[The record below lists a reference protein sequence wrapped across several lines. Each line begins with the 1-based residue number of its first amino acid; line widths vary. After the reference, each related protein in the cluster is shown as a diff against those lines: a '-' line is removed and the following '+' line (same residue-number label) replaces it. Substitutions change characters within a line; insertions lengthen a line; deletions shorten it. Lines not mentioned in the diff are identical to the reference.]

1 MEQKVKLI
9 NSLKGIAILGV
20 ILVHYGC
27 DNISC
32 SVIESVVANGAR
44 GVQLFFV
51 INGYLIFKSLDKIT
65 LTKNNVLKWWK
76 NKFLRIIPL
85 YYFFTILHLMVFGL
99 GPRYYLGPYSHV
111 SVLNIVCNLLFLQN
125 FYPYFNCINV
135 NWFMGVI
142 FIFYVLAPI
151 MKHVIDSL
159 GKAVCMFSI
168 VLPCGYF
175 LMHILIVNYRGNY
188 PNIWADY
195 INIMSFLSELPCI
208 CIGII
213 IFYIEKKGVL
223 TCIKEKR
230 AIAISLLFVSIWGI
244 VGLLFNK
251 HFFIIGN
258 NISTFGLISGLIF
271 TAQLIYPIRLLS
283 NALFSYIGKHSYG
296 IYLSH
301 IFVIELVG
309 KFKKN
314 NIICWVIGYII
325 VVIGALLIAIIT
337 EKIFEQ
343 NRLMI
348 RLKEMAICI
357 FH

>member
-1 MEQKVKLI
+1 MII

-27 DNISC
+27 DISC
-32 SVIESVVANGAR
+32 SIIESVVANGAR

-51 INGYLIFKSLDKIT
+51 INGYLIFKSLDKVV
-65 LTKNNVLKWWK
+65 LTKNNVLNWWK

-85 YYFFTILHLMVFGL
+85 YWFFTILHLIFFGL
-99 GPRYYLGPYSHV
+99 GSRYYLGPYNHI

-151 MKHVIDSL
+151 MKQMINSL
-159 GKAVCMFSI
+159 EKAVSCLCI
-168 VLPCGYF
+168 VLSCGYF
-175 LMHILIVNYRGNY
+175 LMHTLIVNYRGNY
-188 PNIWADY
+188 PDIWADY
-195 INIMSFLSELPCI
+195 VNIISFLSESPCI

-213 IFYIEKKGVL
+213 IFYMEKKGVFN
-223 TCIKEKR
+223 CVKEKKVVS
-230 AIAISLLFVSIWGI
+230 ISLLIVSIWGI
-244 VGLLFNK
+244 VSLLFNK

-258 NISTFGLISGLIF
+258 NISTFGLIFGLIYI
-271 TAQLIYPIRLLS
+271 AQLIYPILLLS

-301 IFVIELVG
+301 IFVIELVS

-314 NIICWVIGYII
+314 NIICWIIGYII
-325 VVIGALLIAIIT
+325 VVIGTLLIAIIT

-343 NRLMI
+343 NRLI
-348 RLKEMAICI
+348 SRLKERQITN
-357 FH
+357 